1 MSIQYL
7 FMPCCNV
14 CSNCHLINKN
24 PYNPQHPIGFDTSVR
39 CGNAP
44 PFLKTDCNSIWIHHH
59 FSEAFSAQLLPHFF
73 SRRNVIHYGSAT
85 FFFFLEA
92 HCNKRHNNSQHEQ
105 SGIRHSCSA
114 ISATPAGDVCQTFIA
129 SFLSDNLGV
138 TRHEQKLQKIS
149 GFIF

>member
-14 CSNCHLINKN
+14 SSNCHLINKN

-59 FSEAFSAQLLPHFF
+59 LSEAFSAQLIPYIFF
-73 SRRNVIHYGSAT
+73 SRRNVTHYGSAP
-85 FFFFLEA
+85 FFLEA
-92 HCNKRHNNSQHEQ
+92 HCNRHINSQHEQ

-129 SFLSDNLGV
+129 SFSSDNLGV
-138 TRHEQKLQKIS
+138 TRQKLQKIS
-149 GFIF
+149 SFIF